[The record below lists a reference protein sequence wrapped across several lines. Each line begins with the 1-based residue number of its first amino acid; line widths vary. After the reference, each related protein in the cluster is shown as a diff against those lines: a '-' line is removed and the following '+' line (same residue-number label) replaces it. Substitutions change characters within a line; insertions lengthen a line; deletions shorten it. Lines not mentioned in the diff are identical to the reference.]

1 MDGAN
6 FDSPWE
12 AVSTI
17 FAFVSLACLAIG
29 PISFIKMAC
38 TYHRHLQQKKAD
50 SKYAGLFADFR
61 TTNRNALFYPAIFFI
76 RRYAMILA
84 LTLLKFA
91 TYSQITMQLSF
102 TLGVVTYLART

>member
-1 MDGAN
+1 MDGEN

-17 FAFVSLACLAIG
+17 FAFVSLACLALG

-38 TYHRHLQQKKAD
+38 TYQRHLQQRKED
-50 SKYAGLFADFR
+50 SKYAKLFEDFKNTSR
-61 TTNRNALFYPAIFFI
+61 SALFYPAIFFF
-76 RRYAMILA
+76 RRYSMILA

-91 TYSQITMQLSF
+91 TYSQI
-102 TLGVVTYLART
+102 